1 MAKYLARHAEA
12 LPDAIVAPVPLHR
25 WRLWSRGFN
34 QSALIASSMAART
47 GQQLQQDLLIRV
59 KPTPPLRG
67 LGAADREKAV
77 RAAFVVKPDHK
88 VMIKDKDICLIDDVY
103 TSGATANACA
113 KALKGAGARR
123 VFVLSWARVLN
134 PAEDG
139 H

>member
-12 LPDAIVAPVPLHR
+12 IPHAIVAPVPLHR

-34 QSALIASSMAART
+34 QSALIASSMVART
-47 GQQLQQDLLIRV
+47 GHRLQQDLLVRI
-59 KPTPPLRG
+59 KPTPPIRG
-67 LGAADREKAV
+67 LGAADREKVV
-77 RAAFVVKPDHK
+77 RAAFAVNPDHF
-88 VMIKDKDICLIDDVY
+88 VLIKDKDVCLVDDVY
-103 TSGATANACA
+103 TSGCA

-134 PAEDG
+134 PVEDG